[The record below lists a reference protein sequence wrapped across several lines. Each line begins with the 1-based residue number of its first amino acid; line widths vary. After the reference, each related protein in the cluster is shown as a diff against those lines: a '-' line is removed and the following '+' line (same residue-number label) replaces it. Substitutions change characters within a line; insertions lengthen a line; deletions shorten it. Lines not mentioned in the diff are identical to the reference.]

1 MKQLLTQW
9 RRPALFT
16 AAGAL
21 AGLTY
26 YGLVG
31 CATGS
36 CPITVSPV
44 HTMLYTGLMGW
55 LLSCGFAKEDR
66 SCNT

>member
-1 MKQLLTQW
+1 MKQLLIKV

-21 AGLTY
+21 AGLVY

-36 CPITVSPV
+36 CPITASPV
-44 HTMLYTGLMGW
+44 RTMLYTGLMGW